1 MAAKKAT
8 AKKGTGVEHLGVR
21 SDGKRWWKARIKW
34 RDPLTGKMREAE
46 QTFEADSKVIALQKR
61 AAFLREK
68 LDGATRPTQRKK
80 LGDVID
86 EYLATVDRPGTLHS
100 YRSWGKKIKK
110 ARGEAWIDA
119 LTAQHYQTFLASV
132 YLGKTS
138 MDSIRVV
145 LINAW
150 DHAKGLGYVA
160 GDNPVH
166 DTKVTNW
173 KPAPAR
179 GRKRKALTTD
189 ETVRLHAYLRQHSY
203 DMHVML
209 LVQYVLACRFGEVSA
224 LEWPDIDLATG
235 HVRIRR
241 QQKNGVVGPIKGYRT
256 PKNKPA
262 SGTPE
267 REAALGPTALGQL
280 LKHRER
286 MAKEQ
291 WPGWETLVFPCPAE
305 GQGKR
310 PIRKHH
316 YWDHQ
321 TPGAHLK
328 AAYAALGLDL
338 GAVTHVAR
346 HTANNMA
353 RMHANETFL
362 RKVIGHSS
370 AKLTATYSEIA
381 VAEVVDFAREQE
393 RRLLGPSGSLSG
405 SSGGRKRR

>member
-1 MAAKKAT
+1 
-8 AKKGTGVEHLGVR
+8 
-21 SDGKRWWKARIKW
+21 
-34 RDPLTGKMREAE
+34 MREAE
-46 QTFEADSKVIALQKR
+46 QTFEADSKAIALQKR

-68 LDGATRPTQRKK
+68 VDGSTRPTQRKK
-80 LGDVID
+80 LGEVVD
-86 EYLATVDRPGTLHS
+86 EYLATVDRAGTLHS
-100 YRSWGKKIKK
+100 YRSWGRKVKKVL
-110 ARGEAWIDA
+110 GEAWTDA
-119 LTAQHYQTFLASV
+119 LTTQHLQAFLAGV

-145 LINAW
+145 LINTY
-150 DHAKGLGYVA
+150 DHAKAQGYIA
-160 GDNPVH
+160 GENPAH
-166 DTKVTNW
+166 GTEIKNW

-179 GRKRKALTTD
+179 KRKALTPD
-189 ETVRLHAYLRQHSY
+189 ETVRLHAHLRQHSY

-209 LVQYVLACRFGEVSA
+209 LVQYVLGCRFGEVTA
-224 LEWPDIDLATG
+224 LEWADIDLATG

-241 QQKNGVVGPIKGYRT
+241 QQKNGVLGPLKGYRT
-256 PKNKPA
+256 PKGKPA

-267 REAALGPTALGQL
+267 REAAVGPTALGQL
-280 LKHRER
+280 VKHRQR
-286 MAKEQ
+286 MATEQ
-291 WPGWETLVFPCPAE
+291 WPGWETVVFPCPAE

-310 PIRKHH
+310 PIRKHP

-321 TPGAHLK
+321 TVSGHLK
-328 AAYAALGLDL
+328 AAYASLGLDL

-405 SSGGRKRR
+405 SSGSRKRR